1 MSDDDYDPDA
11 ANGHGAGANG
21 EAPAK
26 KSGGGK
32 KRLSVERIYQ
42 KKTQLEQKSP
52 PTHTY
57 LYLYL
62 YI

>member
-32 KRLSVERIYQ
+32 IG
-42 KKTQLEQKSP
+42 
-52 PTHTY
+52 
-57 LYLYL
+57 
-62 YI
+62 